1 MTPARVRRSSPQNR
15 KWLRSRAARSCS
27 SLLSVLIHA
36 AAISFGNAFIV
47 AYCCCNNSSTKRIQ
61 GHDHSQSKNKSVMTI
76 YDNHRTPKHG
86 SIHNKLWHWMD
97 IFRSSAKANWGGS
110 SSTAPFGS
118 RIHPSEAWKSPSKQK
133 SRVQANRNQML
144 APGPITIQSRSNH
157 DPITFATSPGPITI
171 CQCQGTFFSTPLP
184 GNTTR
189 QTRLPHVLPME
200 VSIEVGD
207 APAVDVRH
215 P

>member
-1 MTPARVRRSSPQNR
+1 MAAITSRSIVFLTPQ
-15 KWLRSRAARSCS
+15 RAHSCS
-27 SLLSVLIHA
+27 SHQFWKCLYSGLLLLQQLKHK
-36 AAISFGNAFIV
+36 
-47 AYCCCNNSSTKRIQ
+47 T
-61 GHDHSQSKNKSVMTI
+61 HSGPRSLTIKKNKSVMTI

-157 DPITFATSPGPITI
+157 L
-171 CQCQGTFFSTPLP
+171 CY
-184 GNTTR
+184 
-189 QTRLPHVLPME
+189 
-200 VSIEVGD
+200 
-207 APAVDVRH
+207 
-215 P
+215 